1 MARQQST
8 TTHQIVQCQI
18 CKKSKRLNAVAPA
31 ELVRPPI
38 VEIILK
44 EHPDWSHDGFI
55 CLPDLHHF
63 RGEYFEDLITAD
75 EGELSA
81 LEAEVIQS
89 LKHEEALI
97 STNINVEFERRLTLG
112 ERAAEFQLASSR
124 PGSAWARKETRG

>member
-8 TTHQIVQCQI
+8 INHQTVQCQI
-18 CKKSKRLNAVAPA
+18 CQKPKRLGAVVPA

-44 EHPDWSHDGFI
+44 EHPNWSHDGFI
-55 CLPDLHHF
+55 CLLDLHHF
-63 RGEYFEDLITAD
+63 RGEYFEDLITTD

-97 STNINVEFERRLTLG
+97 SMNINSENVSAL
-112 ERAAEFQLASSR
+112 R
-124 PGSAWARKETRG
+124 PMLS